1 MRGVLLPEAGGF
13 LYGRYPAGQ
22 REGTISMA
30 GNDSDIRKAIVT
42 IKIIGVGGGGNSVL
56 MRMAKNKVL
65 DVDLIAVNTDA
76 KQLALM
82 EQHGIVPLQIGENL
96 TKGRGTGGNLELG
109 ENAAKADEEKIRQ
122 SLQGAD
128 LVFVTAG
135 MGGGAGTGAAPVVAR
150 IAKDL
155 GILTIGVVTVPFSFE
170 GARKKRLANE
180 GIVKMQANMDALI
193 AVHNDNLLKLP
204 ENRHMSLVQAF
215 EEADN
220 ILRQAIR
227 CIAELI
233 LTTGVIN
240 VDFADVT
247 SIFRQSESSDALLG
261 IGESERGAVQ
271 AVQCAVQSP
280 LIEKS
285 LDGARGIIL
294 NISGNEDLT
303 LYDVNEA
310 TRYIYEHTHPEVN
323 IILGTVIDEELGEKV
338 RATIIATDFVDGIV
352 LKSPKIEVP
361 QSKLS
366 GSVSLETPS
375 FMNKEAAPPPTF
387 RMNSQFSVPAFD
399 AHTTEEKN

>member
-1 MRGVLLPEAGGF
+1 
-13 LYGRYPAGQ
+13 
-22 REGTISMA
+22 MA
-30 GNDSDIRKAIVT
+30 AKDSDIKKAIVT
-42 IKIIGVGGGGNSVL
+42 IKILGVGGGGNSVL
-56 MRMAKNKVL
+56 LRMAKNKVL
-65 DVDLIAVNTDA
+65 DVELIAVNTDA
-76 KQLALM
+76 KQLALLE
-82 EQHGIVPLQIGENL
+82 EQGITPLQIGESL
-96 TKGRGTGGNLELG
+96 TKGRGTGGNLEIG
-109 ENAAKADEEKIRQ
+109 ETAAKADEEKLREAMK
-122 SLQGAD
+122 GAD

-204 ENRHMSLVQAF
+204 ENKHMSLVQAF

-261 IGESERGAVQ
+261 IGESDKGAVL
-271 AVQCAVQSP
+271 AVQSAVQSP

-285 LDGARGIIL
+285 LEGARGIIL
-294 NISGNEDLT
+294 NISGNKDLS
-303 LYDVNEA
+303 LYEVNEA
-310 TRYIYEHTHPEVN
+310 TRYIYEHTDPEVN
-323 IILGTVIDEELGEKV
+323 IILGTVIDEDLGENV
-338 RATIIATDFVDGIV
+338 RATIIATDFVDGMV
-352 LKSPKIEVP
+352 MKSPKAEVP
-361 QSKLS
+361 QSKLA
-366 GSVSLETPS
+366 GSFSLDTPAFMDKAAKVPS
-375 FMNKEAAPPPTF
+375 FHTK
-387 RMNSQFSVPAFD
+387 SSFSVPSFHSRPD
-399 AHTTEEKN
+399 EKK

>member
-1 MRGVLLPEAGGF
+1 
-13 LYGRYPAGQ
+13 
-22 REGTISMA
+22 MA
-30 GNDSDIRKAIVT
+30 AKDSDIKRAIVT

-56 MRMAKNKVL
+56 LRMAKNKVL
-65 DVDLIAVNTDA
+65 DVELIAVNTDA
-76 KQLALM
+76 KQLALLK
-82 EQHGIVPLQIGENL
+82 EQGITPLQIGESL
-96 TKGRGTGGNLELG
+96 TKGRGTGGNLEIG
-109 ENAAKADEEKIRQ
+109 ENAAKADEEKLREVMK
-122 SLQGAD
+122 GAD

-150 IAKDL
+150 IAKEL

-204 ENRHMSLVQAF
+204 ENKHMSLVQAF

-261 IGESERGAVQ
+261 IGESDKGAVQ
-271 AVQCAVQSP
+271 SVQSAVQSP

-285 LDGARGIIL
+285 LEGARGIIL
-294 NISGNEDLT
+294 NISGNKDLT
-303 LYDVNEA
+303 LYEVNEA
-310 TRYIYEHTHPEVN
+310 TRYIYEHTDPEVN
-323 IILGTVIDEELGEKV
+323 IILGTVIDEELGERV
-338 RATIIATDFVDGIV
+338 RATIIATDFVDGMV
-352 LKSPKIEVP
+352 MKSPKAEVP
-361 QSKLS
+361 QSKLA
-366 GSVSLETPS
+366 GSFSLDTPAFMDKAAKVPS
-375 FMNKEAAPPPTF
+375 FHTK
-387 RMNSQFSVPAFD
+387 SSFSVPSFHSRPD
-399 AHTTEEKN
+399 EKK